1 MAFFRYQAF
10 DLKGAVVSGQ
20 AEFESEVEL
29 KDSLRAQSLM
39 VFKIERIVS
48 GSGILDKLVSLLEP
62 SVTTKTKIQ
71 FTNQLSILLKSGIPL
86 IDAMDLLQQQF
97 EGAFKKVLNRIIED
111 LKEGA
116 ALSDALAKNPKYFS
130 NVFIQLVRAG
140 EASGKLEL
148 VLDRMT
154 SFLERSE
161 EIDASIKAALS
172 KPIYNLAVV
181 LLGFVAAVVFV
192 IPQIASTMGSM
203 GGKPLPPLTLGLM
216 SFAAFLSAYW
226 MILLAVSVFL
236 IFAFVKYINS
246 AQGELAWHSLLLR
259 TPIVSRLTKNKAVV
273 QFSQTLG
280 MLMDAGVKLSL
291 ALEIVSMIVE
301 NAVLRSALKT
311 AREEIIKEGKVAKHL
326 KNTNIF
332 SPVANYMISTGE
344 ESGQLAQMLVKIGVD
359 SEIEL
364 RESINA
370 FVFAIDPIMLLITVG
385 LFLILAAAMFMPI
398 MDISSA
404 SL

>member
-29 KDSLRAQSLM
+29 KDSLRAQNLM
-39 VFKIERIVS
+39 VFKIERVVS
-48 GSGILDKLVSLLEP
+48 GSGVLDKLLSLLEP

-203 GGKPLPPLTLGLM
+203 GGKPLPALTLGLM
-216 SFAAFLSAYW
+216 SFSAFLSAHW
-226 MILLAVSVFL
+226 MIILAIL
-236 IFAFVKYINS
+236 IGLVVAFVKYINS

-259 TPIVSRLTKNKAVV
+259 TPVVSRLTKNKAVV

-332 SPVANYMISTGE
+332 SPVANYMISTGD

-359 SEIEL
+359 SELEL